1 MIFYYLEKNSAL
13 LYEEHFFHYSSILST
28 LFINIISSIISA
40 IAYIIITTAVNIT
53 IDDVLLN
60 ITSIPANN
68 EIIERINTTAQALI
82 LALFSLNDIL
92 IFIKPAYAIHIPI
105 IILTIEANV
114 FECVIISIPNNIATI
129 P

>member
-1 MIFYYLEKNSAL
+1 MEKRVYRKNSAL

-68 EIIERINTTAQALI
+68 EIIERIYIYFFEKRKYDKIRTKI
-82 LALFSLNDIL
+82 LGGFYYEESKNSSYSRPS
-92 IFIKPAYAIHIPI
+92 F
-105 IILTIEANV
+105 
-114 FECVIISIPNNIATI
+114 
-129 P
+129 